1 MTCPLSPLTR
11 HPRALMKQP
20 TLVVAGLS
28 ARMLA
33 ESARRAGWRVIAL
46 DLFGDVDTR
55 AAADDWYQIG
65 DPATLQLDPAR
76 TYAALERAASL
87 PGVMGW
93 VAGSGFERYPQLR
106 FARFQALPP
115 LGNSLHAYEAVR
127 TPARF
132 FGLLAAHGIPFPETL
147 ARRPRDTSGW
157 LRKDARGTGGW
168 HIRRAGARGDAAC
181 EGHPDVY
188 FQRTCPGRS
197 MSALFIANGS
207 SATVLGF
214 NEQLIVPQRRHP
226 FTWRGAIGP
235 VQMPAALATQLHRA
249 IQTIVAST
257 RLVGLN
263 SLDFLFDGER
273 FFVLEVNPRPSATM
287 ALYDGHLPPSL
298 LALHVRASKGEG
310 LGPPMPAPPTLPAPQ
325 IRGEQVVIARAG
337 HTVSPAFVA
346 RAQQRGWCHDIPAA
360 GSAVAAGTP
369 LCSVSVACAPG
380 TSADAVR
387 AELAAR
393 ASTIEP
399 IMEAYHDD
407 PIAIR

>member
-1 MTCPLSPLTR
+1 MN
-11 HPRALMKQP
+11 QP

-55 AAADDWYQIG
+55 AAVDEWHQIG

-93 VAGSGFERYPQLR
+93 VAGSGFESCPQLLQ
-106 FARFQALPP
+106 ARFPALPL
-115 LGNSLHAYEAVR
+115 LGNPSQAYEAVR

-132 FGLLAAHGIPFPETL
+132 FGLLAAQGIPFPETL
-147 ARRPRDTSGW
+147 ARRPPETTGW

-168 HIRRAGARGDAAC
+168 HIRRAGFRGDVVHEA
-181 EGHPDVY
+181 HPDVY
-188 FQRTCPGRS
+188 FQRTCAGRS
-197 MSALFIANGS
+197 MSAMFIANGS

-214 NEQLIVPQRRHP
+214 NEQIIVPQHRHP

-235 VQMPAALATQLHRA
+235 VQMPADLAAQVHHA
-249 IQTIVAST
+249 VQTIVAST

-263 SLDFLFDGER
+263 SLDFLLDGER

-287 ALYDGHLPPSL
+287 ALYDGHLPLSP
-298 LALHVRASKGEG
+298 LALHVRACKGEA
-310 LGPPMPAPPTLPAPQ
+310 LDPPQHTPHTPHAVPTPHTSPAPL
-325 IRGEQVVIARAG
+325 IRGEQIVFARTG
-337 HTVSPAFVA
+337 HTVSAAFVA
-346 RAQQRGWCHDIPAA
+346 RAQQRGWCHDIPAP
-360 GSAVAAGTP
+360 GSTIAAGTP
-369 LCSVSVACAPG
+369 LCSVSVTCAPG
-380 TSADAVR
+380 TSTDAVR

-393 ASTIEP
+393 ASTIES
-399 IMEAYHDD
+399 MMKVSHDD
-407 PIAIR
+407 PITVR

>member
-1 MTCPLSPLTR
+1 MN
-11 HPRALMKQP
+11 QP

-55 AAADDWYQIG
+55 AAVDDWHQIG

-93 VAGSGFERYPQLR
+93 VAGSGFESCPELLQAS
-106 FARFQALPP
+106 FTPALPL
-115 LGNSLHAYEAVR
+115 LGNSLHAYQAVR

-147 ARRPRDTSGW
+147 ARRPRETNGW

-168 HIRRAGARGDAAC
+168 HIRRAGARGDAVC
-181 EGHPDVY
+181 EKHPDVY
-188 FQRTCPGRS
+188 FQRSCPGRS

-214 NEQLIVPQRRHP
+214 NEQIIVPQRRHP

-235 VQMPAALATQLHRA
+235 VQLPPSLTTQLHHA

-257 RLVGLN
+257 GLVGLN
-263 SLDFLFDGER
+263 SLDFLFDSER

-287 ALYDGHLPPSL
+287 ALYDAHLLPSL
-298 LALHVRASKGEG
+298 LALHVRACKGEA
-310 LGPPMPAPPTLPAPQ
+310 LDLPAPATHTPPTPQ
-325 IRGEQVVIARAG
+325 IRGEQVVFARAS

-346 RAQQRGWCHDIPAA
+346 RTRQRGWCHDIPAA
-360 GSAVAAGTP
+360 GSAIAAGTP
-369 LCSVSVACAPG
+369 LCSVSVTCAPG
-380 TSADAVR
+380 TSSEAVR

-399 IMEAYHDD
+399 IMKVSHDD
-407 PIAIR
+407 FIALR